1 LMKSRTKSE
10 KEKAAVKREQLDMME
25 YLLKEEHITIGV
37 LDQKA

>member
-1 LMKSRTKSE
+1 LRTKSK

-25 YLLKEEHITIGV
+25 YLLKEEHIAIGV